1 MDWSNEP
8 ATWKQLK
15 YLREHGFT
23 PPRPLNKAEALEL
36 IRGFGGTA
44 VEIAAPVANQLRE
57 TTVNCNAYQ
66 LRSDVEKAKKRLQ
79 AAMASE
85 FESAQVRLNSAISKR
100 QEFWMDTCREARHVH
115 LASLQVHELYQKHGC
130 RFELP
135 KNKDVQYIL
144 DALDSAVPNWDRDHP
159 ELFYQTLELNFPSLV
174 RMR

>member
-66 LRSDVEKAKKRLQ
+66 LRSDVEKARKSLQ

-135 KNKDVQYIL
+135 KKQGRAIYPGCARFRRSQL
-144 DALDSAVPNWDRDHP
+144 GSDHP